1 MPPTRGISCLS
12 LVLYGISQDPRYLSL
27 FCWKIFQLEN
37 ISELPKHLSR
47 GPSREHLPEQ
57 MKNKIEVSQSTKP
70 LSSHKDTAQGTQS
83 SPLGAFLAFRCV
95 FMVEGTE
102 WIEPWVHH
110 SSDHFSQAVPAKSTL
125 NISLLNKGI
134 FYLIQPLAK
143 HFCQNIPASNLMEN
157 LYIPP
162 AQRVRE
168 REKDR
173 VVHSRSETHLKT
185 LW

>member
-1 MPPTRGISCLS
+1 MNRTL
-12 LVLYGISQDPRYLSL
+12 
-27 FCWKIFQLEN
+27 
-37 ISELPKHLSR
+37 
-47 GPSREHLPEQ
+47 
-57 MKNKIEVSQSTKP
+57 
-70 LSSHKDTAQGTQS
+70 S
-83 SPLGAFLAFRCV
+83 SPLKRSLQSGSACQ
-95 FMVEGTE
+95 EHYE
-102 WIEPWVHH
+102 
-110 SSDHFSQAVPAKSTL
+110 HF
-125 NISLLNKGI
+125 LLNKGI

-185 LW
+185 L